1 MIDKPGFLISQLS
14 AVTDFAV
21 SHHGEEEMLELL
33 RALQAASA
41 RIEEAIA
48 WKKIYHGGDA
58 A

>member
-1 MIDKPGFLISQLS
+1 MINKSSFLVSQVQ

-21 SHHGEEEMLELL
+21 SHHGEEDLL
-33 RALQAASA
+33 NLLKTLQAGCA

-48 WKKIYHGGDA
+48 WKKIHHGGDA